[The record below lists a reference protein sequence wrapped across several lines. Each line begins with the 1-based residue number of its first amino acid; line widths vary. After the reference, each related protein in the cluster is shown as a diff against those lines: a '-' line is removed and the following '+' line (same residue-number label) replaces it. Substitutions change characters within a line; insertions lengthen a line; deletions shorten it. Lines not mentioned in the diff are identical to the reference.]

1 VSGAAS
7 DLSGDASEVCVGSA
21 MIAVLRLKDDVATE
35 LSICDRALARA
46 RWIMHVTAWLHCLDF
61 PLDDNRMLLLV
72 LIIYQLESKP
82 R

>member
-7 DLSGDASEVCVGSA
+7 DVSGDASEVCVGSA

-46 RWIMHVTAWLHCLDF
+46 RWITHVTAWLHCLDF
-61 PLDDNRMLLLV
+61 PLDDTRILLLA
-72 LIIYQLESKP
+72 LILHQIEPQL